1 MFDPMPRYYDTLAKS
16 EMQQKQRNGICWDA
30 REAAAAKPMGE
41 IWILQPVA
49 ECQYIDAKILKNGP
63 LCFMWR

>member
-1 MFDPMPRYYDTLAKS
+1 
-16 EMQQKQRNGICWDA
+16 MQQKQKNGICWDA
-30 REAAAAKPMGE
+30 REAAAAAAKPMGE